1 MLYLG
6 EQNNALNQYS
16 EKAICFLNIRIHG
29 RKKRNGN
36 GYSCGNNNCEVC
48 KNLTKASKKL
58 KLHKRFLDLL
68 TPERIRLL
76 VTSKPDKLLDIL
88 EETKIDYGK
97 PFKLKHL
104 KFKEQC
110 KKLFV
115 LSGYNN
121 WFQNGINNYSLAKD
135 LGIHSCTYC
144 NREYTMAYK
153 PDGHK
158 GKGMVPQFDHWFPK
172 KEYPLLALSFYNLI
186 PSCATCNGIKSSV
199 EMNLDD
205 HMHPYV
211 DCDISS
217 SYCFDY
223 LLNSTHQPRIAFLN
237 KRLDKKSINT
247 IYALNL
253 PMIYSGHSDKELK
266 DLYDLRYKYSNNYL
280 QELLD
285 NTFKSLPISEQEK
298 YRLIFGIELDSK
310 NYHKRI
316 MSKFKS
322 DIVKKLL
329 SIKN

>member
-16 EKAICFLNIRIHG
+16 KKAICFLNIRIHG
-29 RKKRNGN
+29 RKNKGL
-36 GYSCGNNNCEVC
+36 GYECGDTNCEVC
-48 KNLTKASKKL
+48 KSVTKVSKKL
-58 KLHKRFLDLL
+58 RLHKRFLDLL
-68 TPERIRLL
+68 TPTRIVLII
-76 VTSKPDKLLDIL
+76 TSKPDKLLGIL
-88 EETKIDYGK
+88 EDIKKDYGK
-97 PFKLKHL
+97 PFKRSHL
-104 KFKEQC
+104 TFKEQC

-135 LGIHSCTYC
+135 LGIHSCPYC
-144 NREYTMAYK
+144 NREYTMTYK

-199 EMNLDD
+199 EMNLVE

-211 DCDISS
+211 DSDISS
-217 SYCFDY
+217 SYSFDY
-223 LLNSTHQPRIAFLN
+223 LLNSTSVPRIAFLN
-237 KRLDKKSINT
+237 NRFDKKSINT

-253 PMIYSGHSDKELK
+253 PMIYNGHSDKELK
-266 DLYDLRYKYSNNYL
+266 DLYDLRYKYSDNYL

-285 NTFKSLPISEQEK
+285 NTFKSLSISEHEK
-298 YRLIFGIELDSK
+298 YRLLFGIELDEK
-310 NYHKRI
+310 DYQKRI

-329 SIKN
+329 SIK